1 MAIDKR
7 ISYDVQ
13 GGVKN
18 YLGKQ
23 KEVTAPVKWKS
34 SPDHPETELAYIT
47 KAEKDLLV
55 KKDLHGS
62 LKGGVNRGPSGIMS
76 LNGFGSADPGQNV
89 SGSQMSAA
97 ESGNF
102 SGFSGTGG
110 GGGPQLPPGV
120 DRKPSQ
126 LAQDIRSAAIAAG
139 AGQRVNPGFFDSR
152 NTVSPI
158 ELARAKALNP
168 AAFKATRGGGLMNLI
183 TGGGFLGN
191 IVRGLGQR
199 FGLGKTYNQP
209 TYDMSRFNNTRLY
222 ENILGPSTNP
232 NNLDIYNEFVDE
244 EDNEKYDTQLF
255 NFGDTTVPSSSY
267 DMAGV
272 NTPFA
277 QQAPEEFVSQFL
289 PETDIY
295 NQQTTRYQKRPEQV
309 ETDIFF
315 RPQLQPEYKYVDAKT
330 DNRTLLEKL
339 LNPDLDIDEAIDKE
353 EQKRKREQELLQLIQ
368 NA

>member
-1 MAIDKR
+1 
-7 ISYDVQ
+7 
-13 GGVKN
+13 
-18 YLGKQ
+18 
-23 KEVTAPVKWKS
+23 
-34 SPDHPETELAYIT
+34 
-47 KAEKDLLV
+47 
-55 KKDLHGS
+55 
-62 LKGGVNRGPSGIMS
+62 
-76 LNGFGSADPGQNV
+76 
-89 SGSQMSAA
+89 
-97 ESGNF
+97 
-102 SGFSGTGG
+102 
-110 GGGPQLPPGV
+110 
-120 DRKPSQ
+120 
-126 LAQDIRSAAIAAG
+126 
-139 AGQRVNPGFFDSR
+139 
-152 NTVSPI
+152 
-158 ELARAKALNP
+158 
-168 AAFKATRGGGLMNLI
+168 
-183 TGGGFLGN
+183 
-191 IVRGLGQR
+191 
-199 FGLGKTYNQP
+199 
-209 TYDMSRFNNTRLY
+209 MSRFNNTRLY